1 MGIQVRERDGSSRK
15 PNRRDPYLTV
25 RSTPPLQMHLHRITQ
40 CSLKKVDT
48 LELLR
53 HSSPSAE
60 GQNRVSQNCTA
71 RELWPVAGSSA
82 VRVTPIPQ
90 YRTVGSVR
98 TVRITGAGTS
108 AGTCRFRR
116 WDMHSAL
123 IDAVLM
129 QSSPSTGIPGYAQ
142 FRSKGVE
149 NIGSG
154 NRAVPE
160 FPLGTGVNKK

>member
-1 MGIQVRERDGSSRK
+1 
-15 PNRRDPYLTV
+15 
-25 RSTPPLQMHLHRITQ
+25 MHLHRITQ
-40 CSLKKVDT
+40 CSLKNVDT

-53 HSSPSAE
+53 QSSPSAE

-71 RELWPVAGSSA
+71 TELWPVAGSSA

-90 YRTVGSVR
+90 YSTVESVR

-142 FRSKGVE
+142 FRSKGIE
-149 NIGSG
+149 NLRSG
-154 NRAVPE
+154 KRTVLE
-160 FPLGTGVNKK
+160 FPRVATSCLHLQSMTGTRGTILRLSQPGH